1 MKSKALILM
10 GLLSFLLP
18 VFVLA
23 QTNSVSSPKKVEVY
37 YFHFEKRCATC
48 NAVES
53 VSKETVLPYGEK
65 VVFTSVNLDE
75 TSGAAIGKKMN
86 VDSQTLLLVCG
97 AERVDLTNEAFLNAR
112 SKPEKLK
119 KAIQVKL
126 DRLLK

>member
-1 MKSKALILM
+1 MKAKLGILAS
-10 GLLSFLLP
+10 L
-18 VFVLA
+18 FVLFFPFFSLA
-23 QTNSVSSPKKVEVY
+23 QANTASATKKVEVY

-53 VSKETVLPYGEK
+53 VTKETVLPYGEK

-75 TSGAAIGKKMN
+75 TSGAAVGKKMN

-97 AERVDLTNEAFLNAR
+97 TERVDLTNEAFLNAR
-112 SKPEKLK
+112 TKPEKLK